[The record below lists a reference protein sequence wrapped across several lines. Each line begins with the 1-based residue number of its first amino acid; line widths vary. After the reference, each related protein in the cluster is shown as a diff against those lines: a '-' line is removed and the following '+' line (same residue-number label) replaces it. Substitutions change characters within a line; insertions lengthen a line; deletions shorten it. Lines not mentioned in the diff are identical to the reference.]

1 MTEHGSQIETTEK
14 IKKLAK
20 EVGPVLTP
28 NDLIKIR
35 DLIYSKLE
43 IRPLDPFDHSIK
55 EQEKLIRWKRTA
67 DQILEDGYVYNGK
80 FCTDVTVLFIA
91 LCKALGLETNFVKV
105 KKEKMTHSVAEV
117 KINNDWYIFDVSN
130 KAGVPEKGVITEDA
144 PYKDWELWEKGRDA
158 WDLGLSDANDIHKIF

>member
-1 MTEHGSQIETTEK
+1 MTEHNSQIETSEK
-14 IKKLAK
+14 IKNLVK
-20 EVGPVLTP
+20 EIGLVLTP

-43 IRPLDPFDHSIK
+43 IRPFNDSTK

-67 DQILEDGYVYNGK
+67 DQILNDGYVYNGK

-91 LCKALGLETNFVKV
+91 LIKALNLETNFVKV

-117 KINNDWYIFDVSN
+117 KLNNDWYIFDVSN
-130 KAGVPEKGVITEDA
+130 INSVPEKGSVTKNT
-144 PYKDWELWEKGRDA
+144 PYKDWGLWKKGRDA
-158 WDLGLSDANDIHKIF
+158 WDLGLSGALDIHKIF